1 MEDPTTITNAVKLAF
16 AAVNFLV
23 WTGLFLYLLRLN
35 RKIRHLEAF
44 EPEDHEREKD

>member
-1 MEDPTTITNAVKLAF
+1 MDDPTTITNAVKLAF

-44 EPEDHEREKD
+44 DERERD